1 MRGRKVRDY
10 NDLVAHA
17 TRAAQRAAEFIRSSR
32 RPAPGEWA
40 EKTHRDFVTA
50 IDRQAETLIAE
61 TLLKAVPGSAIVGEE
76 LTPGARPT
84 ADVIWIVDP
93 LDGTTNFLHGYPE
106 YAVSIAALAGGELAA
121 GVVLNIYYDV
131 VFTAARGAGARLDGE
146 PIRVSQ
152 VANPALA
159 LIGTGYPFK
168 RIDLLDRFLPQ
179 FAAVVRAT
187 SGVRR
192 AGAAALD
199 LANLA
204 AGRFDGFWELS
215 LAPWDVAAG
224 VLLVR
229 EAGGI
234 VTTLDGEL
242 DVLQPGSVVAGNP
255 AIHPWLL
262 QLLRSL

>member
-10 NDLVAHA
+10 NDLVACA
-17 TRAAQRAAEFIRSSR
+17 TRAAQRAAEFIRSSG

-61 TLLKAVPGSAIVGEE
+61 TLLRDVPGSAIVGEE

-84 ADVIWIVDP
+84 ADVVWIVDP

-106 YAVSIAALAGGELAA
+106 YAVSIAALADGDLAA
-121 GVVLNIYYDV
+121 GVVHNIPYDV
-131 VFTAARGAGARLDGE
+131 VFSAARGHGAWLGTER
-146 PIRVSQ
+146 IHVSP
-152 VANPALA
+152 VTNPALA
-159 LIGTGYPFK
+159 LVGTGYPFK
-168 RIDLLDRFLPQ
+168 RIDLLDRYLPQ

-242 DVLQPGSVVAGNP
+242 DVLQPGSIVAGNV
-255 AIHPWLL
+255 AMHKWLL
-262 QLLRSL
+262 ELLSTL